1 MPQKQIE
8 KPKKKWGNPL
18 IGQIAKAKGTSWQ
31 PGQSGNPRG
40 RPKEKL
46 ITDALRGI
54 YEDNPKELARFVKA
68 AHSRALKGNP
78 KFWEMIA
85 DRLEGR
91 VLQQIEHTG
100 NIIHEITSLE
110 REMAKES
117 LQKIRALQSS
127 SKHPLIAEVVDDPPE
142 KD

>member
-1 MPQKQIE
+1 MPAKQIE

-18 IGQIAKAKGTSWQ
+18 IGQIAKAKGTSWK

-40 RPKEKL
+40 RPKDKL

-54 YEDNPKELARFVKA
+54 YEDNPKELARFVRA

-91 VLQQIEHTG
+91 VLQQIQHTG
-100 NIIHEITSLE
+100 DIIHEITVLERAKASGSLE
-110 REMAKES
+110 
-117 LQKIRALQSS
+117 KIRALQSDS
-127 SKHPLIAEVVDDPPE
+127 EDSLLTESVDTPE
-142 KD
+142 EK